1 MKVTRKILACAL
13 AALMVISSFAAMITV
28 GAQTPEVSLEASS
41 YNGTPD
47 TDFETDGNVIYIT
60 SAEELMG
67 FAQTSSS
74 NTYSGKI
81 IRLTTDVILNV
92 GDATSWGTTAPDY
105 AWSCYPTDGCKFAG
119 SFDGQGHVISG
130 IYSYH
135 TSPKTSGVKAAS
147 GLFGVVAAGATVQ
160 NVKVINS
167 FIGYNNNTNSSE
179 TSHNRFGGIVGLIDA
194 YNLSNK
200 TTTIANC
207 YVEATLYTKT
217 KLTGNVGNTGIGG
230 ILGYAGF
237 GNHTNTINITNCSFK
252 GSITGFRFV
261 GGIAGRLDSDKI
273 TNIKNCYVDADIVCN
288 NPNAS
293 TNPANGAA
301 MLVGCIASH
310 GLNVENYISK
320 GTLKYSGNTTGMAT
334 LVGYID
340 CNADS
345 KIFTLKNVLIASAP
359 LANDDGAVYDTVLFN
374 TFLRKSM
381 TFTLENI
388 VYDSTLYSR
397 AATDDH
403 IKVYAYNNTTIS
415 PGDAASFKA
424 TAKTTAELKGAEVF
438 DGWTV
443 VENDYPTP
451 VTPMTTSGVDAYD
464 GTPDTDFLTVGNVIY
479 ITSAEELMGF
489 AQTSSSTTYSGKIIR
504 LMTDVILNAGD
515 ATSWGTTAPEYAWS
529 CYPTD
534 GCKFAGSFD
543 GQGHVI
549 SGIYS
554 YHVSHESG
562 KAASGLFGVVAAGA
576 TVQSIK
582 VVNSFIGYNNNIN
595 GSYTSHN
602 RFGGIVGFIDAYNQS
617 DKTTT
622 IANCYVEATLYTKT
636 KLTGSVGNT
645 GIGGIIGYA
654 GFGNQTNTINITNC
668 SFKGSITG
676 FRFTGGIA
684 GRLDSDKITNVK
696 NCYVDADIVCNNP
709 NVSSNPANGA
719 AMLVGCIASYGLN
732 VENCISKG
740 TLKYSGNTT
749 GMATLVGYIDCN
761 ADNRSFTLKN
771 VLIASAPLANDNGA
785 VYDTVLFNTFLRKS
799 MTFTLENIVYDSTLY
814 SRAATDDH
822 IKVYAYNNTTISPG
836 DAASFKATAKTTAE
850 LTGAD
855 GKALFSSWTEV
866 KGDYPTPCAFKDVD
880 DYGYVNY
887 GTPVTML
894 GYQTR
899 DNGNGTNDVRLLA
912 TLGIVE
918 EKTYVAAGFKD
929 VRITLTN
936 GQTKEIPVY
945 YCQYA
950 YRSVIGAGETY
961 TAEKYLSDSFI
972 CLTIGN
978 APANVLSIEATPFV
992 MTGESAEPECG
1003 KPIAWS
1009 IGEVDATQLIS
1020 VMSFNVYLHDDADP
1034 DGTDPATA
1042 NDRINALQAQILA
1055 QDPDVICVQE
1065 DNWASRL
1072 DGLLTDYTAVRGKA
1086 ISRSGWTGFT
1096 YESYEYQTIYYKTG
1110 KFTLE
1115 SNGVKAL
1122 SNTPDTQFSEFEGDN
1137 GAFKDVSPRGFNYAE
1152 LKLKDGGETFFV
1164 FNVHLENYSP
1174 TKRMMEAEK
1183 LVELVGT
1190 IAGDTPSIMCGDFN
1204 LKPDSTEEKDKTA
1217 RGYLDTN
1224 HENSCEVADIT
1235 ETHITHLKSDEYFG
1249 VAGATATSTSG
1260 SILDYCFT
1268 SKGDFYVHS
1277 YDVISGKQISGGN
1290 SFYTSDHYPIV
1301 TKLLIRS
1308 K

>member
-13 AALMVISSFAAMITV
+13 AALMVLSSFAAMITV
-28 GAQTPEVSLEASS
+28 GAQTPEVSSEATA

-47 TDFETDGNVIYIT
+47 TSFETDGNVIYIT

-67 FAQTSSS
+67 FAQTTSST
-74 NTYSGKI
+74 NYSGKI
-81 IRLTTDVILNV
+81 IKLTTDVVINA
-92 GDATSWGTTAPDY
+92 GDASSWKTTAPTY
-105 AWSCYPTDGCKFAG
+105 SWSCSVSSSDTLRFNGT
-119 SFDGQGHVISG
+119 FDGQGHTISG
-130 IYSYH
+130 LYS
-135 TSPKTSGVKAAS
+135 KTSNPS
-147 GLFGVVAAGATVQ
+147 GLFGTVNTGATVQ
-160 NVKVINS
+160 NVNVVNS
-167 FIGYNNNTNSSE
+167 YF
-179 TSHNRFGGIVGLIDA
+179 A
-194 YNLSNK
+194 YTLDSNK
-200 TTTIANC
+200 HC
-207 YVEATLYTKT
+207 Q
-217 KLTGNVGNTGIGG
+217 
-230 ILGYAGF
+230 
-237 GNHTNTINITNCSFK
+237 
-252 GSITGFRFV
+252 V
-261 GGIAGRLDSDKI
+261 GGIIGYVNAGNDGKGD
-273 TNIKNCYVDADIVCN
+273 TTTVANCYVDAVIYTSATSSSKVANTGMGGIVGYAGN
-288 NPNAS
+288 NETTQGS
-293 TNPANGAA
+293 TLNIFNCSFNGSIEGFRFIGGIVGRLDCDGIANVKNCSVDANIVSNVSGTTDTGAA
-301 MLVGCIASH
+301 MIVGNIARHSLNIENCLV
-310 GLNVENYISK
+310 E
-320 GTLKYSGNTTGMAT
+320 GTLKCTTSTSKAGT
-334 LVGYID
+334 IFGYID
-340 CNADS
+340 AKSGDPN
-345 KIFTLKNVLIASAP
+345 KTLNIKNVLIASAP
-359 LANDDGAVYDTVLFN
+359 LANASGKVYETVLFN
-374 TFLRKSM
+374 TYLR
-381 TFTLENI
+381 TDITCTLENV

-397 AATDDH
+397 AATDAH
-403 IKVYAYNNTTIS
+403 IKIFEYSGATYGIGT
-415 PGDAASFKA
+415 ASNFKA
-424 TAKTTAELKGAEVF
+424 TAKTTEELKGVAVF

-451 VTPMTTSGVDAYD
+451 VASMTTSGVDTYD
-464 GTPDTDFLTVGNVIY
+464 GTPDTDFFTVGNVIY

-504 LMTDVILNAGD
+504 LTTDVILNAGD

-554 YHVSHESG
+554 YHTSPSTSG
-562 KAASGLFGVVAAGA
+562 VKAASGLFGVVAAGA
-576 TVQSIK
+576 TVQNVK
-582 VVNSFIGYNNNIN
+582 VVNSFIGYNNNTN
-595 GSYTSHN
+595 STATSHN
-602 RFGGIVGFIDAYNQS
+602 RFGGIVGLIDAYNQS
-617 DKTTT
+617 NKTTT
-622 IANCYVEATLYTKT
+622 IANCYVEATLYTRT

-645 GIGGIIGYA
+645 GIGGIVGYA
-654 GFGNQTNTINITNC
+654 GFGNHTNTINITNC

-676 FRFTGGIA
+676 FRFVGGIA
-684 GRLDSDKITNVK
+684 GRLDTDKITNIK

-709 NVSSNPANGA
+709 NASTNPANGA
-719 AMLVGCIASYGLN
+719 AMLVGCIASHGLS
-732 VENCISKG
+732 VENSIVKG
-740 TLKYSGNTT
+740 TLKYSVNAT
-749 GMATLVGYIDCN
+749 GTATLVGYIDCN
-761 ADNRSFTLKN
+761 AASKSLTVKN
-771 VLIASAPLANDNGA
+771 VLIASAPLANDDGA
-785 VYDTVLFNTFLRKS
+785 VYDTVLFNTWLRMA

-866 KGDYPTPCAFKDVD
+866 KDDYPTPCAFKDVD
-880 DYGYVNY
+880 NYGYVNY
-887 GTPVTML
+887 GSPVTML

-899 DNGNGTNDVRLLA
+899 ANAGGTNDVRLLA

-918 EKTYVAAGFKD
+918 GKTYVAAGFKD

-950 YRSVIGAGETY
+950 YNSVIGAGKTY
-961 TAEKYLSDSFI
+961 TAEQYLSDKII

-978 APANVLSIEATPFV
+978 APADVLSIEATPFV
-992 MTGESAEPECG
+992 MTDEAAEPECG

-1034 DGTDPATA
+1034 DGTGPATA

-1055 QDPDVICVQE
+1055 QDPDIICVQE

-1072 DGLLTDYTAVRGKA
+1072 DGLLTGYTPVRGKE
-1086 ISRSGWTGFT
+1086 ISRSGWTGIT

-1122 SNTPDTQFSEFEGDN
+1122 SNTPDKQFSEFEGDN
-1137 GAFKDVSPRGFNYAE
+1137 GPFENVSPRGFNYAE

-1204 LKPDSTEEKDKTA
+1204 LKSDSTDEKDKTA

-1224 HENSCEVADIT
+1224 HENSSEVADIT

-1249 VAGATATSTSG
+1249 VEGATATSTSG

-1301 TKLLIRS
+1301 TKLLIR
-1308 K
+1308 